1 MAFDRLKVEIFGAS
15 HSKSIGA
22 VVQGLPSGFKVDLK
36 ELDSFAKRRLSTG
49 KFTTPRKEE
58 DKFTV
63 TGLVDGKTSGKLTFE
78 IENKNIKSSDYQKIC
93 TIPRPSHADYPCYIK
108 YGKIFEGG
116 GNYSGRMTA
125 PLTLVGGVAKQ
136 MLESMGVKVRAYVYS
151 IGQIVGKSYK
161 DGYEK
166 TDELGLDIAKAQ
178 KVLES
183 AQKDGDSLGGTV
195 ECVVQG
201 MPIGVGDALFSGLEG
216 KIASNVFAIPAVK
229 GIEFGEGF
237 NISSMKGSE
246 ANDPIVLVGNKIKIK
261 TNKAGG
267 INGGM
272 SNGEDITL
280 KVAFRPTPS
289 ISKPQ
294 KSVDLKSMDNVELKI
309 GGRHDVC
316 FVPRAAVVVEAV
328 VALSVLDSVLVED
341 LWKN

>member
-1 MAFDRLKVEIFGAS
+1 MSFDRLKVEIFGAS
-15 HSKSIGA
+15 HAESIGA
-22 VVQGLPSGFKVDLK
+22 VVQGFPSGFKVDLK
-36 ELDSFAKRRLSTG
+36 ALEQFAKRRLSTG

-63 TGLVDGKTSGKLTFE
+63 TGLVDGKTLGKIAFE
-78 IENKNIKSSDYQKIC
+78 IENKNVKSSDYKKINS
-93 TIPRPSHADYPCYIK
+93 IPRPSHADYPCYVK

-125 PLTLVGGVAKQ
+125 PLTLVGGVAEQ
-136 MLESMGVKVRAYVYS
+136 MLLNLGITVKAYVYS
-151 IGQIVGKSYK
+151 IGNVKGRSYK

-166 TDELGLDIAKAQ
+166 ADELGLNLDKAQ
-178 KVLES
+178 KVLEA
-183 AQKDGDSLGGTV
+183 AQKEGDSLGGTV
-195 ECVVQG
+195 ECIVQG

-229 GIEFGEGF
+229 GIEFGSGF
-237 NISSMKGSE
+237 DLSSMKGSE
-246 ANDPIVLVGNKIKIK
+246 ANDPIVLMGNKIKIK